1 MYYASSAMSAS
12 RESVIHRVITSCEW
26 CVWKLLRLGN
36 LESRCGFSYGGLLL
50 MLACVRCSG
59 RHRVWDDAAMR
70 DVWSVVSLWYRAFT
84 FPFATLFSSA
94 IICWRRCIADICS
107 VREWWS
113 KYANYLKNRQKCL
126 VGSDFL
132 RIFAR
137 YLCVLRPRVR
147 EKVCGRR
154 CGSCGVKCR

>member
-36 LESRCGFSYGGLLL
+36 LESRCGFSYGGLLF
-50 MLACVRCSG
+50 MLACVRCIG
-59 RHRVWDDAAMR
+59 RPRVWDDAAMR

-94 IICWRRCIADICS
+94 IVCWRRCIADICS
-107 VREWWS
+107 VREWWP
-113 KYANYLKNRQKCL
+113 KYANCLKNRQKCL

-132 RIFAR
+132 CIFAR

-147 EKVCGRR
+147 EKECGRR
-154 CGSCGVKCR
+154 CGGCGVKCR